1 MMNKGLKGRCLI
13 MKINFT
19 FLVLVLALIYSCS
32 SDDIDAESIPEEQ
45 IKNKIELKID
55 GVPPENSIRGLSATL
70 CCDRKINVS
79 FEHLVNYGESD
90 AYGGNGLSLSLDV
103 NGNLIGLSY
112 NSYNPNEE
120 YVSPYFTPTSTLKVT
135 DFEFVEN
142 EILKFRINGQIVK
155 DTYNFYAEPESVNI
169 KAEVEIKD
177 FNNCTCSSFSSKL
190 TSNNDLNFHSVTRTQ
205 QGTDIRYL
213 AYTNNGYQIE
223 FKNLNETLRNL
234 PLGVYSF
241 DENSTS
247 PRIDLRKFTGV
258 PRAFIYS
265 IIPEEWLR
273 YETSGN
279 FEILERQQ
287 LNSGE
292 IVTKVKFNLIAKDH
306 NEVIFEFENAM
317 LETQM

>member
-1 MMNKGLKGRCLI
+1 MINKGLTERFLRVN
-13 MKINFT
+13 INFI

-32 SDDIDAESIPEEQ
+32 SDDIDAELITKEQ
-45 IKNKIELKID
+45 IKNKIELKIN

-79 FEHLVNYGESD
+79 FDHLVNYGQSG
-90 AYGGNGLSLSLDV
+90 AYGGDGLSLSLDI
-103 NGNLIGLSY
+103 NGNLLGLSY
-112 NSYNPNEE
+112 NSYAPNKE
-120 YVSPYFTPTSTLKVT
+120 YVSPYFSPTSTLNVT

-142 EILKFRINGQIVK
+142 HILKFKVNGQIVK
-155 DTYNFYAEPESVNI
+155 KTNNFYAQPESVNI
-169 KAEVEIKD
+169 EAEVEIKD
-177 FNNCTCSSFSSKL
+177 FNNCICSSFPSKL
-190 TSNNDLNFHSVTRTQ
+190 ISNNNLNFHTVTRTQ

-247 PRIDLRKFTGV
+247 HRIDFRKFTGI
-258 PRAFIYS
+258 PRAFVFS
-265 IIPEEWLR
+265 IIPQEWLR

-287 LNSGE
+287 LNSGG
-292 IVTKVKFNLIAKDH
+292 IVTKVKFNLIAKDN
-306 NEVIFEFENAM
+306 NEVIFEFENAI